1 VRIFRFC
8 PPIRAGRGG
17 TRAAGALLTAGL
29 LIAGSGSAAMAA
41 SARHEAASVTG
52 SLSGVSCVSTS
63 TCVAVGGRSGASTGT
78 LAETWNGTK
87 WSVVTTPNPKAS
99 TGADLL
105 GVACTSATNC
115 LAVGRYFV
123 PGKTLPTAETWNGK
137 KWSLLTVPAPSGTTN
152 ASLDA
157 VACASGTG
165 CQAVGSSMDN
175 TLAESWNGTKWSIV
189 YSPSPNPAKPEVL
202 SGLAC
207 PSAKDCWAVGFYFPT
222 NFSGSLTERWNGSKW
237 SIVSTPT
244 SKSGQL
250 VGAGCFSA
258 LACMSV
264 GISNKLFAIAQVW
277 NGAAWAATTPAKPS
291 GGSSSELTGVSCPA
305 AVSCESVGNY
315 ATSGSTATLGEGWN
329 GAKWAVQKTPAVSGS
344 TFASL
349 QNVSCPSKTGCWA
362 VGESFKGSVSTPL
375 IDRWN
380 GKSWSLAAS

>member
-1 VRIFRFC
+1 
-8 PPIRAGRGG
+8 
-17 TRAAGALLTAGL
+17 
-29 LIAGSGSAAMAA
+29 
-41 SARHEAASVTG
+41 
-52 SLSGVSCVSTS
+52 
-63 TCVAVGGRSGASTGT
+63 VAVGGRSGASTGT
-78 LAETWNGTK
+78 LSETWNGTK
-87 WSVVTTPNPKAS
+87 WSVVTTPNPKGS

-105 GVACTSATNC
+105 GVACTSAKNC

-123 PGKTLPTAETWNGK
+123 PGKTLPTAETWNGT
-137 KWSLLTVPAPSGTTN
+137 KWSPLTVPAPAGTTN

-189 YSPSPNPAKPEVL
+189 SSPSPNPAKPEVL

-207 PSAKDCWAVGFYFPT
+207 LSAKDCWAVGFYFPT

-244 SKSGQL
+244 SRSGEL

-277 NGAAWAATTPAKPS
+277 KGAAWAAATPAKPG
-291 GGSSSELTGVSCPA
+291 GGSGSELTGVSCSA

-315 ATSGSTATLGEGWN
+315 ATSGSTATLGERWN

-344 TFASL
+344 IFASL
-349 QNVSCPSKTGCWA
+349 QNVSCPSKAGCWA

-380 GKSWSLAAS
+380 GKTWSLAAG